1 MKLLHLL
8 PLVVFVVGVGA
19 GKISEQENE
28 QTQLICGKKADGY
41 SRKVING
48 EYVKKGEHP
57 WAVSVYTRY
66 YDEKNESQFIY
77 GPGTMIS
84 SRHII
89 KFNSL
94 FYSTKNLNLSGREYT
109 GYKGICEGDNLIV
122 PQELL
127 SRFDVDLEYLN
138 DMNGNRE
145 FRNTIAKVT
154 VINGCK
160 QLLASNPMILEL
172 VAPLENSTVPV
183 CISNSARN
191 WERDDWSVDGSGQLS
206 ARLRLPSHVLR
217 LRTSLLKDYVLS
229 HYSVNGEEIK
239 AETFA
244 PLIIS
249 NSSTEGDIINGDGGE
264 VIKAETFEPM
274 EIDHRGSTRAD
285 RIRDIHIHIHL
296 TKNTGRSNENHFS
309 EAGGYSRK
317 VINGEYVKKGEHP
330 WAVSVYVRY
339 YNKKNQFKT
348 LLGPGTMISSRHI
361 VAFNSLFRSTEN
373 LNLLGMEDTGIKGI
387 CEGDNL
393 ILPQELLPRYDA
405 DLEYLNDMN
414 GNREFRNTIAKAT
427 VINGCKK
434 LLPSNPMILELIAP
448 LENSTVP
455 VCISNSARNWERV
468 GGFSVYGMDRP
479 GRLVSGRFRPIECSA
494 SAPFSCAEASN
505 KSSQGLCQGN
515 FGGSAIAKM
524 GHRHVMLGFYAG
536 GNSACKANTETIP
549 PFKFVNLG
557 HYRQEICETTGVSA
571 PEEEGTTTAEKVY
584 WTHRG
589 STAEAE
595 YFPHRVRFTDSHV
608 PHQDLF
614 TFKPPTVPSVAE
626 EEINAETFAPLMI
639 SNSSLGDDVIKA
651 ETSTEGDVT
660 NAEIFDPTRIG
671 FDGEVIKA
679 ETFEPMEIDHRGSTR
694 ADRIRDIHIHI
705 HLNK

>member
-1 MKLLHLL
+1 MKILSLL

-28 QTQLICGKKADGY
+28 QTQLICGKKA
-41 SRKVING
+41 
-48 EYVKKGEHP
+48 
-57 WAVSVYTRY
+57 
-66 YDEKNESQFIY
+66 
-77 GPGTMIS
+77 
-84 SRHII
+84 
-89 KFNSL
+89 
-94 FYSTKNLNLSGREYT
+94 
-109 GYKGICEGDNLIV
+109 
-122 PQELL
+122 
-127 SRFDVDLEYLN
+127 
-138 DMNGNRE
+138 
-145 FRNTIAKVT
+145 
-154 VINGCK
+154 
-160 QLLASNPMILEL
+160 
-172 VAPLENSTVPV
+172 
-183 CISNSARN
+183 
-191 WERDDWSVDGSGQLS
+191 
-206 ARLRLPSHVLR
+206 
-217 LRTSLLKDYVLS
+217 
-229 HYSVNGEEIK
+229 
-239 AETFA
+239 
-244 PLIIS
+244 
-249 NSSTEGDIINGDGGE
+249 
-264 VIKAETFEPM
+264 
-274 EIDHRGSTRAD
+274 
-285 RIRDIHIHIHL
+285 
-296 TKNTGRSNENHFS
+296 
-309 EAGGYSRK
+309 GGYSRK

-330 WAVSVYVRY
+330 LAVSVYVRY

-393 ILPQELLPRYDA
+393 ILPQELLSRYDA

-505 KSSQGLCQGN
+505 KSSQGLCQGD

-557 HYRQEICETTGVSA
+557 HYRQEICETTGVCVPPSEEDVTPGPQTEAPSTTAA

-608 PHQDLF
+608 PLQDFF
-614 TFKPPTVPSVAE
+614 TFKPQTVPSVAE
-626 EEINAETFAPLMI
+626 EEIKAETFAPLMI

-651 ETSTEGDVT
+651 ETFAPMKIGGGAEAIKTEKF
-660 NAEIFDPTRIG
+660 ASMRIG
-671 FDGEVIKA
+671 GDGEVIKA

-694 ADRIRDIHIHI
+694 ADRIRYIHIHI

>member
-1 MKLLHLL
+1 MKILSLL
-8 PLVVFVVGVGA
+8 PLVVFVV
-19 GKISEQENE
+19 
-28 QTQLICGKKADGY
+28 
-41 SRKVING
+41 
-48 EYVKKGEHP
+48 
-57 WAVSVYTRY
+57 
-66 YDEKNESQFIY
+66 
-77 GPGTMIS
+77 
-84 SRHII
+84 
-89 KFNSL
+89 
-94 FYSTKNLNLSGREYT
+94 
-109 GYKGICEGDNLIV
+109 
-122 PQELL
+122 
-127 SRFDVDLEYLN
+127 
-138 DMNGNRE
+138 
-145 FRNTIAKVT
+145 
-154 VINGCK
+154 
-160 QLLASNPMILEL
+160 
-172 VAPLENSTVPV
+172 
-183 CISNSARN
+183 
-191 WERDDWSVDGSGQLS
+191 
-206 ARLRLPSHVLR
+206 
-217 LRTSLLKDYVLS
+217 
-229 HYSVNGEEIK
+229 
-239 AETFA
+239 
-244 PLIIS
+244 
-249 NSSTEGDIINGDGGE
+249 
-264 VIKAETFEPM
+264 
-274 EIDHRGSTRAD
+274 
-285 RIRDIHIHIHL
+285 
-296 TKNTGRSNENHFS
+296 

-557 HYRQEICETTGVSA
+557 HYRQESA
-571 PEEEGTTTAEKVY
+571 RPLESVCHHLKRTSLQDHKQK
-584 WTHRG
+584 
-589 STAEAE
+589 
-595 YFPHRVRFTDSHV
+595 PHQLQLLQKKKAPQLLRRVRFTDSHV

-651 ETSTEGDVT
+651 ETFAPMKIGGGAEAIKTEKL
-660 NAEIFDPTRIG
+660 AAMRIG
-671 FDGEVIKA
+671 GDGEVIKA